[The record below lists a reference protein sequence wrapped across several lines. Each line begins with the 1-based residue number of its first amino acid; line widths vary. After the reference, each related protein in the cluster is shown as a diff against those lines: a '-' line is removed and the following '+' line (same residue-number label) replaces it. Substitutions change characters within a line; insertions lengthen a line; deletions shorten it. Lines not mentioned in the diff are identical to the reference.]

1 MPKKS
6 NTAIKAYKKKDG
18 KTYYM
23 FKVYL
28 GLDPLTGKPQYT
40 TRRGFKSLKEAEIAL
55 ARIQVEIAKGTF
67 QKRTYETYRELYEAW
82 IEVYKNTVE
91 ESTLNKTL
99 KYFEHHILPAI
110 GDYRIEQLNVDICQ
124 KFVNKLHEKLAK
136 ARTIKAYASKVLDYA
151 VKRDLIASNPFK
163 LVEMPKKRAHKST
176 IKKVERNFYTKEE
189 LNKLL
194 SIMKEET
201 NRKAYVAIHILAFT
215 GMRKGE
221 LLALTWEDI
230 DFDKKEITINKAIAR
245 GLENTMYE
253 KSTKTGVSR
262 TISLDDETIN
272 LLKEW
277 QIDLKK
283 SLGRNFKK
291 KKQLVMPNEENNY
304 LQPTKTRKWLNY
316 VIEKYKLP
324 PLTTHGLRHTHT
336 SMLIEAGANMKQV
349 QQRLGHSDIKT
360 TMDIYTH
367 LTAHAEKETVN
378 LFANFLKS

>member
-1 MPKKS
+1 MPKKKFP
-6 NTAIKAYKKKDG
+6 AIKPYKKKDG

-23 FKVYL
+23 FKVYI

-40 TRRGFKSLKEAEIAL
+40 TRRGFKSLQEAEMAYKRINADIADG
-55 ARIQVEIAKGTF
+55 KF
-67 QKRTYETYRELYEAW
+67 QKRTYETYRELYDAW
-82 IEVYKNTVE
+82 IETYKNSVE

-110 GDYRIEQLNVDICQ
+110 GDSKIEQLDVDVCQ
-124 KFVNKLHEKLAK
+124 RFVNKLHEKLVK

-151 VKRDLIASNPFK
+151 VKRELIRSNPFK
-163 LVEMPKKRAHKST
+163 LVEMPKKRAPKKSVNR
-176 IKKVERNFYTKEE
+176 VERNFYTKDE
-189 LNKLL
+189 LNRLL
-194 SIMKEET
+194 SIMKEEN

-221 LLALTWEDI
+221 LLALTWDDI
-230 DFDKKEITINKAIAR
+230 DFDKKEMTINKAIAR
-245 GLENTMYE
+245 GLDNTMYE
-253 KSTKTGVSR
+253 KSTKTGTSR
-262 TISLDDETIN
+262 TISLDDETID

-277 QIDLKK
+277 QIDLKN
-283 SLGRNFKK
+283 SLGKRFKK
-291 KKQLVMPNEENNY
+291 KKQLVIPNEENNY
-304 LQPTKTRKWLNY
+304 LQTTKTRKWLNY
-316 VIEKYKLP
+316 VIDKYKLP

>member
-1 MPKKS
+1 MPRKS
-6 NTAIKAYKKKDG
+6 NLPIYPYKKKDG
-18 KTYYM
+18 RTYYLI
-23 FKVYL
+23 KPYL
-28 GLDPLTGKPQYT
+28 GRDPLTGMPRST
-40 TRRGFKSLKEAEIAL
+40 TIRDFKTKKEAEIAL
-55 ARIQVEIAKGTF
+55 ARIKLEVSKGTYH
-67 QKRTYETYRELYEAW
+67 KRSYETYREVYEAW
-82 IEVYKNTVE
+82 IETYKNSVE

-99 KYFEHHILPAI
+99 KYFEHHILPEI
-110 GDYRIEQLNVDICQ
+110 GDYRIEKLNVDICQ
-124 KFVNKLHEKLAK
+124 RFVNKLHEKLVK
-136 ARTIKAYASKVLDYA
+136 ARTVKAYASKVLDYA

-163 LVEMPKKRAHKST
+163 LVEMPKKRTHKST

-194 SIMKEET
+194 SVMKEET

-221 LLALTWEDI
+221 LLALTWDDI
-230 DFDKKEITINKAIAR
+230 DFEKKEMTINKAIAR

-291 KKQLVMPNEENNY
+291 KKQLVLPNEDNSY

-316 VIEKYKLP
+316 VIDKYKLP

-349 QQRLGHSDIKT
+349 QMRLGHSDIKT

-378 LFANFLKS
+378 LFADFLKS

>member
-1 MPKKS
+1 MPRKS
-6 NTAIKAYKKKDG
+6 NLPIYPYKKNG
-18 KTYYM
+18 KTYYYI
-23 FKVYL
+23 KPYL
-28 GLDPLTGKPQYT
+28 GRDPLTGKQRST
-40 TRRGFKSLKEAEIAL
+40 TIRDFKTKKEAEIAL
-55 ARIQVEIAKGTF
+55 ARIKLEVSKGTY
-67 QKRTYETYRELYEAW
+67 QKRSYKTYREVYEAW
-82 IEVYKNTVE
+82 VETYKNSVE

-99 KYFEHHILPAI
+99 KYFEHHILPEI
-110 GDYRIEQLNVDICQ
+110 GDYRIEKLNVDICQ
-124 KFVNKLHEKLAK
+124 KFVNKLHEKLVK
-136 ARTIKAYASKVLDYA
+136 ARAVKAYASKVLDYA
-151 VKRDLIASNPFK
+151 VIRNLIHSNPFK
-163 LVEMPKKRAHKST
+163 LVEMPKKRAPKKSVNR
-176 IKKVERNFYTKEE
+176 VERNFYTKEE
-189 LNKLL
+189 LNTLL

-230 DFDKKEITINKAIAR
+230 DFEKKEMTINKAIAR

-283 SLGRNFKK
+283 SLGRSFKK

-336 SMLIEAGANMKQV
+336 SILIESGANMKQV

-378 LFANFLKS
+378 LFTNFLKS

>member
-1 MPKKS
+1 MPRKS
-6 NTAIKAYKKKDG
+6 NASIYPYKKNR
-18 KTYYM
+18 KTYYYI
-23 FKVYL
+23 KPYL
-28 GLDPLTGKPQYT
+28 GIDPLTGKKKT
-40 TRRGFKSLKEAEIAL
+40 TTIRNFKTKKEAEIAL
-55 ARIQVEIAKGTF
+55 ARIKLEVSKGTYK
-67 QKRTYETYRELYEAW
+67 KRSYETYREMYEAW
-82 IEVYKNTVE
+82 VETYKNNIE
-91 ESTLNKTL
+91 ENTLNKTL
-99 KYFEHHILPAI
+99 KYFEHHILPEI

-124 KFVNKLHEKLAK
+124 KFVNKLHEKLVK
-136 ARTIKAYASKVLDYA
+136 AGAVKAYASKVLDYA
-151 VKRDLIASNPFK
+151 VKRDLIHSNPFK
-163 LVEMPKKRAHKST
+163 LVEMPKKRAPKKSVNR
-176 IKKVERNFYTKEE
+176 VERNFYTKEE

-230 DFDKKEITINKAIAR
+230 DFEKKEMTINKAIAR

-272 LLKEW
+272 LLQEW

-283 SLGRNFKK
+283 TLGRNFKK

-316 VIEKYKLP
+316 VIDKYKLP

-367 LTAHAEKETVN
+367 LSAHAEKETVN
-378 LFANFLKS
+378 LFTNFLKS

>member
-6 NTAIKAYKKKDG
+6 NSAIKAYKKKDG

-28 GLDPLTGKPQYT
+28 GSDSMTGKPQYT
-40 TRRGFKSLKEAEIAL
+40 TRRGFRSVKEAEIAL
-55 ARIQVEIAKGTF
+55 ARIQLEIANGKY

-82 IEVYKNTVE
+82 FKSYKSTVE
-91 ESTLNKTL
+91 ESTLNKTT

-124 KFVNKLHEKLAK
+124 RFVNKLHEKLVK
-136 ARTIKAYASKVLDYA
+136 ARTVKAYASKVLDYA
-151 VKRDLIASNPFK
+151 VIRNLINTNPFK
-163 LVEMPKKRAHKST
+163 LVEMPKKRAPKKSVNR
-176 IKKVERNFYTKEE
+176 VERNFYTKEE

-194 SIMKEET
+194 SLMKEET
-201 NRKAYVAIHILAFT
+201 NRKAYVAIHVLAFT

-230 DFDKKEITINKAIAR
+230 DFEKKEMTINKAIAR

-262 TISLDDETIN
+262 TISLDNETIN
-272 LLKEW
+272 LLQEW
-277 QIDLKK
+277 QIDLKN
-283 SLGRNFKK
+283 SLGRRFKK
-291 KKQLVMPNEENNY
+291 KKQLVLPNEDNSY

-349 QQRLGHSDIKT
+349 QMRLGHSDIKT

-378 LFANFLKS
+378 LFADFLKS

>member
-6 NTAIKAYKKKDG
+6 NSAIKAYKKKDG

-28 GLDPLTGKPQYT
+28 GSDPMTGKPQYT

-55 ARIQVEIAKGTF
+55 ARIQLEIANGTF
-67 QKRTYETYRELYEAW
+67 QKRTYETYREVYDAW
-82 IEVYKNTVE
+82 IETYKDTVE

-99 KYFEHHILPAI
+99 KYFEHHILPEI
-110 GDYRIEQLNVDICQ
+110 GNYRIEQLNVDICQ
-124 KFVNKLHEKLAK
+124 RFVNKLHGKLVK
-136 ARTIKAYASKVLDYA
+136 ARAVKDYASKVLDYA
-151 VKRDLIASNPFK
+151 VKRSLIQTNPFK
-163 LVEMPKKRAHKST
+163 LVEMPKKRAPKKSVNR
-176 IKKVERNFYTKEE
+176 VERNFYTKEE
-189 LNKLL
+189 LNTLL
-194 SIMKEET
+194 YLMKKET

-230 DFDKKEITINKAIAR
+230 DFEKKEMTINKAIAR

-262 TISLDDETIN
+262 TISLDNETIN
-272 LLKEW
+272 LLQEW

-283 SLGRNFKK
+283 TLGRNFKK

-316 VIEKYKLP
+316 VIDKYKLP

-367 LTAHAEKETVN
+367 LSAHAEKETVN
-378 LFANFLKS
+378 LFTNFLKS

>member
-28 GLDPLTGKPQYT
+28 GSDPMTGKPQYT
-40 TRRGFKSLKEAEIAL
+40 TRRGFRSVKEAEIAL
-55 ARIQVEIAKGTF
+55 ARIQIEIANGTF
-67 QKRTYETYRELYEAW
+67 QKRTYETYRELYDAW
-82 IEVYKNTVE
+82 VESYKSTVE
-91 ESTLNKTL
+91 ESTLNKTT
-99 KYFEHHILPAI
+99 KYFEHHILPAL

-124 KFVNKLHEKLAK
+124 KFVNKLHEKLVK
-136 ARTIKAYASKVLDYA
+136 ARTVKAYASKVLDFA
-151 VKRDLIASNPFK
+151 VKRELLQSNPFK
-163 LVEMPKKRAHKST
+163 LVEMPKKRAPKKSVNR
-176 IKKVERNFYTKEE
+176 VERNFYTKDE

-194 SIMKEET
+194 SFMKKES

-230 DFDKKEITINKAIAR
+230 DFEKKEMTINKAIAR

-253 KSTKTGVSR
+253 KSTKTGTSR
-262 TISLDDETIN
+262 TISLDDETMD

-277 QIDLKK
+277 QIDLKN
-283 SLGRNFKK
+283 SLGRRFKK
-291 KKQLVMPNEENNY
+291 KKQLVIPNEENSY
-304 LQPTKTRKWLNY
+304 LQTTKTRKWLNY
-316 VIEKYKLP
+316 VIDKYKLP

>member
-6 NTAIKAYKKKDG
+6 NTPIKAYKKKDG

-28 GLDPLTGKPQYT
+28 GLDPMTGKPQYT
-40 TRRGFKSLKEAEIAL
+40 TRRGFKSVKEAQSALTRIQFEIAN
-55 ARIQVEIAKGTF
+55 GTF
-67 QKRTYETYRELYEAW
+67 QKRTYESYRDLYDAW
-82 IEVYKNTVE
+82 VESYKNTVE

-124 KFVNKLHEKLAK
+124 KFVNRLHEKLVK
-136 ARTIKAYASKVLDYA
+136 ARTVKAYASKVLDYA
-151 VKRDLIASNPFK
+151 IKRDLIQSNPFK
-163 LVEMPKKRAHKST
+163 LVEMPKKRAPKKS
-176 IKKVERNFYTKEE
+176 INRVERNFYSKEE
-189 LNKLL
+189 LNRLL
-194 SIMKEET
+194 SLMKEES
-201 NRKAYVAIHILAFT
+201 NRKAYVAIHVLAFT
-215 GMRKGE
+215 GMRIGE
-221 LLALTWEDI
+221 LTALTWEDI
-230 DFDKKEITINKAIAR
+230 DFDKKEMTINKSIGR
-245 GLENTMYE
+245 GVENNLYE
-253 KSTKTGVSR
+253 KSTKTGTSR

-277 QIDLKK
+277 QFDLKNN
-283 SLGRNFKK
+283 LGRRFKK

-304 LQPTKTRKWLNY
+304 LQQTKTRKWLNY
-316 VIEKYKLP
+316 VINKYKPP

-336 SMLIEAGANMKQV
+336 SLLIESGANMKQV

-378 LFANFLKS
+378 LFTNSLKS